1 MFWALRYQSNLE
13 LQKQLDANNFG
24 EGEQMTIKI
33 PMTLPYQIT
42 SAAFERITGEFEHQ
56 GEFYQLVK
64 QKLEND
70 TLHIVCVKDHREQQI
85 VTSMVDFTK
94 QSHDLPTSAALKVLG
109 SFLKEY
115 NGINDLK
122 MISFD
127 GWNTIIPFSNPSFKT
142 LSPIFP
148 VIAPPPK
155 SVC

>member
-1 MFWALRYQSNLE
+1 
-13 LQKQLDANNFG
+13 
-24 EGEQMTIKI
+24 
-33 PMTLPYQIT
+33 MTLPYQIT

-70 TLHIVCVKDHREQQI
+70 TLHIVCVKDHKEQQI

-127 GWNTIIPFSNPSFKT
+127 GWNTVIPFSNPSFKT